1 MKPTIRQMFLPLM
14 LVGELAFCLS
24 AAAQQAEQSS
34 PQRPQ
39 YYDPSREVSLTGTVV
54 KFDAASSLPPMGAHV
69 LLQTS
74 SGQVDV
80 HLGYAKILQA
90 SNLELNPGD
99 NVRLIGEA
107 IAVGSG
113 TTFAARIVQKGTQAI
128 AVRSPHGFPLKSPSS
143 FTPEQKEALRGV
155 R

>member
-1 MKPTIRQMFLPLM
+1 MKPTIRRLSVPL
-14 LVGELAFCLS
+14 LLAGGLAFCLS

-34 PQRPQ
+34 EQRLQ
-39 YYDPSREVSLTGTVV
+39 YYDQRREVSLSGSVV
-54 KFDAASSLPPMGAHV
+54 KFETSSSVPPLGAHV

-80 HLGYAKILQA
+80 HLGKAQILQA
-90 SNLELNPGD
+90 SHLELNPGD
-99 NVRLIGEA
+99 NVRIIGET

-113 TTFAARIVQKGTQAI
+113 TTFAARIVQKGTQVV
-128 AVRSPHGFPLKSPSS
+128 AVRSPRGFPLKSPASL
-143 FTPEQKEALRGV
+143 TPEQKEALRGV

>member
-1 MKPTIRQMFLPLM
+1 MKPTIRKTAIPL
-14 LVGELAFCLS
+14 LLAGGLAFCLS

-34 PQRPQ
+34 QQRLQ
-39 YYDPSREVSLTGTVV
+39 FYDSSREVSLTGTVV

-80 HLGYAKILQA
+80 HLGYAKILQT
-90 SNLELNPGD
+90 NHMELNPGD
-99 NVRLIGEA
+99 SIRVVGETL
-107 IAVGSG
+107 AVGSS
-113 TTFAARIVQKGTQAI
+113 TTFAARIVQKGTQAV
-128 AVRSPHGFPLKSPSS
+128 AVRSPHGLPLSTASS
-143 FTPEQKEALRGV
+143 LTPEQKEALRGV